1 MKNLKTYKLF
11 LESEFDV
18 NITDEPDI
26 KMAKEKLE
34 TLKKQ
39 LTEYKTKKPL
49 VDAVYLKSQTDT
61 DLQKALEPI
70 VGKTDVL
77 PAADRNPFLVEY
89 LHVANLKRKIDKT
102 QKDITNDKL
111 KKDDFSEELK
121 LSTDSSTKQAV
132 SSKISD
138 ITNRIATNTASIA
151 SLTKEISDAQASLNK
166 KMLDVEKNMM
176 DNIKK
181 ISSESSK

>member
-49 VDAVYLKSQTDT
+49 IDTAYLKSQTDA
-61 DLQKALEPI
+61 DLLKALEPI
-70 VGKTDVL
+70 VGKTDAL

-89 LHVANLKRKIDKT
+89 LHVANLKRKIDKY

-111 KKDDFSEELK
+111 KKDDFNQELK
-121 LSTDSSTKQAV
+121 LSTDATTKQAV

-138 ITNRIATNTASIA
+138 ITNRISTTTASIA
-151 SLTKEISDAQASLNK
+151 SLTKEITDAQASLNK

>member
-26 KMAKEKLE
+26 KMAKEKLV
-34 TLKKQ
+34 TLKNN
-39 LTEYKTKKPL
+39 LADYKAKKPL
-49 VDAVYLKSQTDT
+49 IDAAYLKAQTDA

-70 VGKTDVL
+70 VGKTDAL
-77 PAADRNPFLVEY
+77 PATDRNPFLVEY
-89 LHVANLKRKIDKT
+89 LHVASLKRKIDKT